1 MKKTL
6 LVLALVFAPT
16 VTNPNGSPINSGEIR
31 KTGNIQ
37 MIQKKDIRLEE
48 ERLSVRIAG
57 DYAFVQVNYRLRNL
71 GQADKVT
78 YGFPVDCDQAVDSDF
93 NPVEKSTLTD
103 LRISEGSDSGGA
115 GRVIPVEKVVRD
127 RTGDPKDLKPYKEW
141 HVVEI
146 PFKDYEEKVI
156 TVSYRQKSRL
166 EDMVYTKSFRP
177 VFSKRTF
184 AYSFKPAQNW
194 GEGTVANCSVL
205 IDARELLSQG
215 GIVEVIHP
223 KGYTA
228 NGGIISWN
236 HQNLDLHNAE
246 DIEFVYDNSSKAF
259 TTYVQEGRLPLSS
272 IAKIQASSVLKT
284 DVINRFNYE
293 PKNLIDNDLNT
304 AWVEGVAGS
313 GVGEWVEIQCASDA
327 YVEAIGIINGYTKNE
342 AIYNA
347 NNRIRKVRLDIEYR
361 EPRRG
366 DEGEKTVE
374 IDLEEKQ
381 FNELNRNVQA
391 PFISWL
397 ADYGMGRAVSKIRL
411 TVLEVTGGTKY
422 DDTCISELYLLGYA
436 WSR

>member
-1 MKKTL
+1 L
-6 LVLALVFAPT
+6 QILD
-16 VTNPNGSPINSGEIR
+16 E
-31 KTGNIQ
+31 
-37 MIQKKDIRLEE
+37 
-48 ERLSVRIAG
+48 
-57 DYAFVQVNYRLRNL
+57 
-71 GQADKVT
+71 
-78 YGFPVDCDQAVDSDF
+78 SD
-93 NPVEKSTLTD
+93 PGKS
-103 LRISEGSDSGGA
+103 
-115 GRVIPVEKVVRD
+115 GRVIPVEKVVRE
-127 RTGDPKDLKPYKEW
+127 RTGDPRYLQPYKDW

-166 EDMVYTKSFRP
+166 EDIVFTKSFRP

-194 GEGTVANCSVL
+194 GKGTVANCSVL

-215 GIVEVIHP
+215 GIVEAIHP
-223 KGYTA
+223 GGYTA

-236 HQNLDLHNAE
+236 YKNFDIHNAE

-272 IAKIQASSVLKT
+272 ITKIQASSVLKT
-284 DVINRFNYE
+284 DAINRFNYE
-293 PKNLIDNDLNT
+293 PKNLFDNDLNT
-304 AWVEGVAGS
+304 AWVEGVTGS
-313 GVGEWVEIQCASDA
+313 GVGEWVEIQCANSV

-347 NNRIRKVRLDIEYR
+347 NNRIRKIRLDVEFR
-361 EPRRG
+361 DTWQG
-366 DEGEKTVE
+366 DTDQNGRKTVD
-374 IDLEEKQ
+374 IDLAEKQ

-397 ADYGMGRAVSKIRL
+397 ADYAMGRAVSKIRL

-422 DDTCISELYLLGYA
+422 DDTCISELYLLGYV
-436 WSR
+436 RDF